1 MKTKTLLIIMM
12 SIITI
17 ISHPSIIVNA
27 LTYEEMIVSGISAIT
42 DKKFQNKSDYV
53 VYAYENNLISKE
65 DFRAYITHKH
75 PTKQSAANFLKNL
88 LNTNTAYIES
98 PYTESSSLSVN
109 SLYYNFIIDP
119 NTKPFNMKDKTSTLT
134 WSRWLKNS
142 SDYTIN
148 KLLFIQNQT
157 TKNPEIKER
166 MLNFGF
172 VKIEDSID
180 MDIYNAFYNGLM
192 LNADSIKF
200 YLEET
205 KNILD
210 EINFK
215 DQLQEDWLAFNRSYG
230 ELTSGTKIEVNI
242 NYNETD
248 TEVIIQ
254 FLYPENYFENK
265 DKVIAAVHD
274 IISDNSWNNLNK
286 KEQVSSVANW
296 IISNVEYPEELKEEY
311 RYSYGALNG
320 LAVCTGY
327 TDLFSIFMNQL
338 NIKNMRVQGYF
349 DDVLHAWNMI
359 EIDNEVFFVDTTLG
373 EHDSSYILTN
383 TLPNHLWDIET
394 TNNLFKFGV

>member
-1 MKTKTLLIIMM
+1 MM

-119 NTKPFNMKDKTSTLT
+119 DTKPFNMKDKTSTLT

-210 EINFK
+210 EINF
-215 DQLQEDWLAFNRSYG
+215 N
-230 ELTSGTKIEVNI
+230 KI
-242 NYNETD
+242 
-248 TEVIIQ
+248 
-254 FLYPENYFENK
+254 
-265 DKVIAAVHD
+265 
-274 IISDNSWNNLNK
+274 
-286 KEQVSSVANW
+286 
-296 IISNVEYPEELKEEY
+296 
-311 RYSYGALNG
+311 G
-320 LAVCTGY
+320 LP
-327 TDLFSIFMNQL
+327 LI
-338 NIKNMRVQGYF
+338 
-349 DDVLHAWNMI
+349 VLMGN
-359 EIDNEVFFVDTTLG
+359 
-373 EHDSSYILTN
+373 
-383 TLPNHLWDIET
+383 
-394 TNNLFKFGV
+394 